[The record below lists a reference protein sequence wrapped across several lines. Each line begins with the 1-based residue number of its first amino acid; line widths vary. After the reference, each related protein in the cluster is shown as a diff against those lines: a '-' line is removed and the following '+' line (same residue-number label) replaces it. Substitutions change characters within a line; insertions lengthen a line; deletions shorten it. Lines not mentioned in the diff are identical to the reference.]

1 MKKTKKKAVIL
12 LSLLTIILIWVV
24 YTNVSVGFSEH
35 TLYYDT
41 LPEAFD
47 GYRIAHISDL
57 HNAEIGEGNETLL
70 AMLKEAEP
78 DLIAITGDLIDSN
91 HTDIAVALAFAEAA
105 MQIAPC
111 YYVNGNH
118 EWGAGLTLKMRQL
131 MEARG
136 VICLS
141 NEFVTLN
148 RESEHILICGVEDRN
163 GRADMIKPPELAEE
177 LRQQYPE
184 DFVLWLQHRNDSL
197 IYYPELPVEL
207 VLSGHAHGGIVR
219 LPFIGGVLDVRG
231 KLGAEYEKGIYNEGG
246 LTQLVSAGLGNS
258 VFIPRFLNRPELPII
273 TLRNSEI
280 SFL

>member
-1 MKKTKKKAVIL
+1 MKRKAIAAAAAAAIL
-12 LSLLTIILIWVV
+12 STALLLDSRYCIDVKEYELSFA
-24 YTNVSVGFSEH
+24 N
-35 TLYYDT
+35 
-41 LPEAFD
+41 LPESFD
-47 GYRIAHISDL
+47 GYRIALISDL
-57 HNAEIGEGNETLL
+57 HGWSFGNENERLIEKIR
-70 AMLKEAEP
+70 AAKP
-78 DLIAITGDLIDSN
+78 DLIAITGDMVSKPD
-91 HTDIAVALAFAEAA
+91 DFEAVENLMDGLYGLAP
-105 MQIAPC
+105 M

>member
-1 MKKTKKKAVIL
+1 MKRKAIAAAAAAAIL
-12 LSLLTIILIWVV
+12 STALLLDSRYCIDVKEYELSFA
-24 YTNVSVGFSEH
+24 N
-35 TLYYDT
+35 
-41 LPEAFD
+41 LPESFD
-47 GYRIAHISDL
+47 GYRIALISDL
-57 HNAEIGEGNETLL
+57 HGWSFGKENERLIGKIR
-70 AMLKEAEP
+70 AAKP
-78 DLIAITGDLIDSN
+78 DLIAITGDMVSKPD
-91 HTDIAVALAFAEAA
+91 DFEAVENLMDGLYGLAP
-105 MQIAPC
+105 M

>member
-1 MKKTKKKAVIL
+1 MKRKAIAAAAAAAIL
-12 LSLLTIILIWVV
+12 STALLLDSRYCIDVKEYELSFA
-24 YTNVSVGFSEH
+24 N
-35 TLYYDT
+35 
-41 LPEAFD
+41 LPESFD
-47 GYRIAHISDL
+47 GYRIALISDL
-57 HNAEIGEGNETLL
+57 HGWSFGNENERLIEKIR
-70 AMLKEAEP
+70 AAKP
-78 DLIAITGDLIDSN
+78 DLIAITGDMVSKPDDLD
-91 HTDIAVALAFAEAA
+91 AVENLMDGLYGLAP
-105 MQIAPC
+105 M